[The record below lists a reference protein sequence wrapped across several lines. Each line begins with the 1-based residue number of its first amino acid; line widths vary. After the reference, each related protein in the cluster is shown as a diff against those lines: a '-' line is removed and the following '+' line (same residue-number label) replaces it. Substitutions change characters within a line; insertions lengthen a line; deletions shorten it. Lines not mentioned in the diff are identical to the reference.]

1 MKRLSE
7 ILEGVVVEQFM
18 GNQDLMIHSLEFD
31 SRKVEDGC
39 CFIAVRG
46 TRVDGHRFI
55 QDAIRNG
62 AIAIVCEEVPEP
74 ISDPIAC
81 IRVTCSSRAM
91 GEMACNFF
99 EKPAR
104 KLKLIGITGTNGK
117 TTTAN
122 LVYRSLRMQGKNAG
136 LISTIGNFI
145 GDQKLETTHTTPDA
159 ITLNSL
165 LNHMV
170 EEHCEYAVMEVSS
183 HAISQNRIAGLTFHV
198 AVFTNLTH
206 DHLDYHGNFDEYLAA
221 KKKLFDG
228 LERKS
233 IALYNVDDKNGKVM
247 VQNCRAGLKSFGL
260 HTLADVNGKIVESH
274 FNGMQMKIDRTE
286 VWTRFTGE
294 FNAYNLLACYATC
307 RILGFEKT
315 KSLEILSDLLPVP
328 GRFEIITSDN
338 GVIAVVDYAHTP
350 DALENVLGTIN
361 KIRKKNQQIITVV
374 GAGGD
379 RDKTKRPAMGSVAAT
394 ASDKLIL
401 TSDNPRNEN
410 PNDII
415 QDMLEGIQKNQRRK
429 VVSIQDRKEAIR
441 MASLLAGREDVILI
455 AGKGH
460 ETYQE
465 IKGVKYPF
473 DDREVIRELFEM
485 KGG

>member
-1 MKRLSE
+1 MKHLSD
-7 ILEGVVVEQFM
+7 ILEGVAVEQFM
-18 GNQDLMIHSLEFD
+18 GNQDLMISSVEFD
-31 SRKVEDGC
+31 SREVEDGC

-46 TRVDGHRFI
+46 TRVNGHRFI

-62 AIAIVCEEVPEP
+62 ANAIVCEELPEP
-74 ISDPIAC
+74 ISEGITY
-81 IRVTCSSRAM
+81 IRVTSSSRTL

-99 EKPAR
+99 EKPAE

-122 LVYRSLRMQGKNAG
+122 LVYQSLRKQDKNAG

-145 GDQKLETTHTTPDA
+145 GDQEFETTHTTPDA
-159 ITLNSL
+159 IMLNSL
-165 LNHMV
+165 LHRMV
-170 EEHCEYAVMEVSS
+170 EEKCEYAVMEVSS
-183 HAISQNRIAGLTFHV
+183 HAISQNRIAGLTFYV

-233 IALYNVDDKNGKVM
+233 IALYNLDDKHGKIV
-247 VQNCRAGLKSFGL
+247 VQNCPAGLKSFGL
-260 HTLADVNGKIVESH
+260 HTLADFKGKVIESH
-274 FNGMQMKIDRTE
+274 FNGMQMRIDQTE

-307 RILGFEKT
+307 RILGFENS
-315 KSLEILSDLLPVP
+315 KSLQILSDLLPVP

-350 DALENVLGTIN
+350 DALENILGTIN
-361 KIRKKNQQIITVV
+361 KIRKKHQQVITVV

-379 RDKTKRPAMGSVAAT
+379 RDKTKRPVMGSVAAT

-415 QDMLEGIQKNQRRK
+415 QDMLEGIQKNQRKK

-441 MASLLAGREDVILI
+441 MASLLARREDIILI

-465 IKGVKYPF
+465 IKGIKYQF
-473 DDREVIRELFEM
+473 DDREVIRELFETTD
-485 KGG
+485 

>member
-1 MKRLSE
+1 MKRLSD
-7 ILEGVVVEQFM
+7 ILRGVAVDQLL
-18 GNQDLMIHSLEFD
+18 GNPDPLISSLEFD
-31 SRKVEDGC
+31 SRKVEEGC
-39 CFIAVRG
+39 CFFAIRG
-46 TRVDGHRFI
+46 TQADGHRFI
-55 QDAIRNG
+55 GDAIRNG
-62 AIAIVCEEVPEP
+62 AIAIVCEELPEP
-74 ISDPIAC
+74 VSDGTTWLL
-81 IRVTCSSRAM
+81 VTSSSRTL

-99 EKPAR
+99 EKPAE

-122 LVYRSLRMQGKNAG
+122 LVYRSMRKQGKNAG

-145 GDQKLETTHTTPDA
+145 GDKKLKTTHTTPDA

-165 LNHMV
+165 LHSMV
-170 EEHCEYAVMEVSS
+170 EAHCEYAVMEVSS
-183 HAISQNRIAGLTFHV
+183 HAISQNRIAGLVFHL

-221 KKKLFDG
+221 KKKLFDD
-228 LERKS
+228 LEEQS
-233 IALYNVDDKNGKVM
+233 IALYNLDDKHGSIM
-247 VQNCRAGLKSFGL
+247 IQNCRARLKSYAL
-260 HTLADVNGKIVESH
+260 RTLADFKGKIIESH
-274 FNGMQMKIDRTE
+274 FNGMEMRIDQEE

-294 FNAYNLLACYATC
+294 FNAYNLLACYAIC

-315 KSLEILSDLLPVP
+315 ESLQILSDLLPVP
-328 GRFEIITSDN
+328 GRFEIITSN
-338 GVIAVVDYAHTP
+338 QGIVAVVDYAHTP
-350 DALENVLGTIN
+350 DALENVLKTIN
-361 KIRKKNQQIITVV
+361 KIRKNNQQIIAVI
-374 GAGGD
+374 GAGGN
-379 RDKTKRPAMGSVAAT
+379 RDKTKRPVMGRIAAR

-415 QDMLEGIQKNQRRK
+415 QDMLAGIQKDQRKK

-441 MASLLAGREDVILI
+441 MATLLARNEDVILI
-455 AGKGH
+455 TGKGH

-473 DDREVIRELFEM
+473 DDREVIRELFKAM
-485 KGG
+485 D